1 MYLTLIQKLL
11 PLVPV
16 AGAVPM
22 MWDAVIALQVIQAV
36 KAQHPDMT
44 WEQILDKADANF
56 SENEI
61 ELLKDLA
68 RLGG

>member
-16 AGAVPM
+16 AGAVPQM
-22 MWDAVIALQVIQAV
+22 AVIALQVIQAV

-56 SENEI
+56 SKNEI
-61 ELLKDLA
+61 ELLMDLA

>member
-16 AGAVPM
+16 AGAVPQM
-22 MWDAVIALQVIQAV
+22 AVIALQVIQAV

-56 SENEI
+56 SKNEI